1 MEDVLQWKLVINAVV
16 FSAVGVG
23 FFALCFGLL
32 ELFTP
37 KVDLWEELTQKQ
49 NIALAVFL
57 GAVML
62 GIAVIISAAVHG

>member
-1 MEDVLQWKLVINAVV
+1 MEDLIQWKFVLNAVL

-23 FFALCFGLL
+23 FFALCFGIL
-32 ELFTP
+32 EFFTP
-37 KVDLWEELTQKQ
+37 KVDLWQELTEKQ

-62 GIAVIISAAVHG
+62 GIAIIIGAAVHG